1 MEQEGPLHHRTWG
14 VPSPQQVNATVVVET
29 GSTDGWV
36 CREPTPIDGLRDSAE
51 AGFLGASLEREV
63 GESLCAH
70 GYGVPFDA
78 RAFAMGESYF
88 KFEINDI
95 DVGIK
100 IKPI

>member
-1 MEQEGPLHHRTWG
+1 MEG
-14 VPSPQQVNATVVVET
+14 
-29 GSTDGWV
+29 
-36 CREPTPIDGLRDSAE
+36 
-51 AGFLGASLEREV
+51 EV
-63 GESLCAH
+63 GETLCAH